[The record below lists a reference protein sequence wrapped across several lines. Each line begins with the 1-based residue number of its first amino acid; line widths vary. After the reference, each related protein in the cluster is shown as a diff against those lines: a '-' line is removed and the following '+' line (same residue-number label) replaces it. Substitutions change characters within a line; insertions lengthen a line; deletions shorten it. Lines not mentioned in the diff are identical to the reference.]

1 MNMKPYLMGIKDTVR
16 NGSNLSI
23 KRKGQY
29 SQFTRDF
36 IDHFGKC
43 LDFEDIKDIIEE
55 FSPFDISSVSEFFV
69 EYGYH
74 YPGIKI
80 PRRIIFDERY
90 ITNNYPLKNHIRRK
104 REGRYRRYRYNNLR
118 NKVRPKSLFHLC
130 TNLWYNHYKENRRR
144 FGDETY

>member
-1 MNMKPYLMGIKDTVR
+1 MNMKPYLLRIKDTVR
-16 NGSNLSI
+16 DNSNLSI
-23 KRKGQY
+23 KRKGHY

-43 LDFEDIKDIIEE
+43 LDYEDIKDIIVE

-69 EYGYH
+69 EYGAH
-74 YPGIKI
+74 YPGIKM
-80 PRRIIFDERY
+80 PRRIIFDEQY
-90 ITNNYPLKNHIRRK
+90 ITNNYPLKNHIKRK
-104 REGRYRRYRYNNLR
+104 RKSRYRYNNLR

-130 TNLWYNHYKENRRR
+130 TNLWYNRFKENRRR